1 MRCCRNFPH
10 PQRRI
15 ASIIATAHAPPKT
28 ATNRN
33 SPCANASPQPPPA
46 SRESPISS
54 RKAGSIRG
62 FISLVYLK
70 VPRAAAVKSTGRGAR
85 LRRGAT
91 HDTSGLAT
99 TQFWRAGVDRVSA
112 RLQARAR
119 RRCLEAQGL
128 SLSLRP
134 LARLAQD
141 EECKCSSR
149 EARSGGG
156 LGQAALAMK
165 PRTHFKHTIDQ
176 LDRGAETI
184 AAVE

>member
-1 MRCCRNFPH
+1 VFR
-10 PQRRI
+10 
-15 ASIIATAHAPPKT
+15 HACKLGLEGVV
-28 ATNRN
+28 
-33 SPCANASPQPPPA
+33 SK
-46 SRESPISS
+46 
-54 RKAGSIRG
+54 RK
-62 FISLVYLK
+62 
-70 VPRAAAVKSTGRGAR
+70 
-85 LRRGAT
+85 
-91 HDTSGLAT
+91 
-99 TQFWRAGVDRVSA
+99 
-112 RLQARAR
+112 
-119 RRCLEAQGL
+119 L
-128 SLSLRP
+128 SLSLGP